1 MTREA
6 LERAGQELWTD
17 TELLPDFVG
26 TDGDDVLT
34 PKTAGVTWG
43 MNGDDILVSE
53 DNGHLNI
60 LIGGD
65 GDDIYVLEPGSVSFI
80 LTGPGHD
87 KLAVWKY
94 AGFLDPF
101 IYLSGSLDSTAIS
114 EVYRRLDGSGS
125 EAWRKN
131 TIPYRINLELYYD
144 IKTKTTVFALN
155 ENTFFSKGRT
165 FDSIVYAY
173 KDEQGLGTG
182 NSSTIDG
189 ESVLEWPEINQ
200 LFERDFEF
208 DSIPSKALKIIE
220 QLDSYIV
227 NGEEKLI
234 YRLNQEIQYA
244 FQALQFYGN
253 WPLSSVHV
261 LAAELGIVN
270 SLYDQILSL
279 LPGAPPE
286 PQAFELETSPTIK
299 LTLGDNDTFIH
310 QGSRISLPLIHSID
324 YTDDKSTGISVN
336 IFYDSS
342 VLTLPSAA
350 NRFINQVTTAGSI
363 INEGVTE
370 EGILIYENSLH
381 DDTEDLDNDPSTD
394 KFLNVTWGDISGQ
407 FPNIAGDELGI
418 LTFNTADELVDPIT
432 GEKTTT
438 TVNVIPSGVP
448 TGYQALNS
456 SINFTPFDPRF
467 SLDVDGDG
475 TANAFS
481 DGLMIIRKLL
491 NYAFEGDAL
500 TNKAIAPEATRTTTE
515 IHEYIQSGID
525 DLSLDIDKDGTVNPF
540 SDGLMIIRAML
551 GNAFQGSALT
561 DKALS
566 AQSPYAADSAPWDSV
581 KQNINELMPPDQP
594 LA

>member
-34 PKTAGVTWG
+34 PKSAGVTWG
-43 MNGDDILVSE
+43 MDGDDILVSE

-65 GDDIYVLEPGSVSFI
+65 GDDIYVIEPGSVSFI
-80 LTGPGHD
+80 QDGHGHD
-87 KLAVWKY
+87 KLDVSSF
-94 AGFLDPF
+94 AGRDNPF
-101 IYLSGSLDSTAIS
+101 ILMEREYRYDTAYSTTSTNSSSEEYIS
-114 EVYRRLDGSGS
+114 F
-125 EAWRKN
+125 
-131 TIPYRINLELYYD
+131 LYD
-144 IKTKTTVFALN
+144 PITKTTIGYHSSNDLSGPNETFGSIIYGNGGNGGNSYSSYHQDWVFEWPTIPQLYLYRNTDIESLPAKAWGYLN
-155 ENTFFSKGRT
+155 ELTSQEF
-165 FDSIVYAY
+165 YATGNPKIY
-173 KDEQGLGTG
+173 VSTSNYYFYNSQKGLGRL
-182 NSSTIDG
+182 
-189 ESVLEWPEINQ
+189 VAEIN
-200 LFERDFEF
+200 
-208 DSIPSKALKIIE
+208 
-220 QLDSYIV
+220 IV
-227 NGEEKLI
+227 DK
-234 YRLNQEIQYA
+234 
-244 FQALQFYGN
+244 F
-253 WPLSSVHV
+253 
-261 LAAELGIVN
+261 
-270 SLYDQILSL
+270 YDQILNQLSPD
-279 LPGAPPE
+279 LPD

-299 LTLGDNDTFIH
+299 LTLGENDTFIH
-310 QGSRISLPLIHSID
+310 QGSRISLPLIHTID
-324 YTDDKSTGISVN
+324 YTDDKSTGVSAN

-350 NRFINQVTTAGSI
+350 NRFVNQVTTAGSI

-381 DDTEDLDNDPSTD
+381 DDTEDLDNNPSTD
-394 KFLNVTWGDISGQ
+394 KFLNVTWGDISGK

-456 SINFTPFDPRF
+456 SINFTPFEPRF

-500 TNKAIAPEATRTTTE
+500 TNKAISPEATRTTTE

-566 AQSPYAADSAPWDSV
+566 VQSPYAVDSSPWDSV